1 MGDVI
6 SAGSTPASGT
16 KFKKTNKMANVKHNA
31 YHVKLKLIPKQ
42 NGYKS
47 SFVQGIV
54 FAMTPTLAEKMAVE
68 KWIDAVKKEP
78 FEVEVKVHSSVRLRN
93 DFMFHP

>member
-1 MGDVI
+1 MG
-6 SAGSTPASGT
+6 
-16 KFKKTNKMANVKHNA
+16 NVKQNA
-31 YHVKLKLIPKQ
+31 YHIKLKLIPKQ

-54 FAMTPTLAEKMAVE
+54 FEMTPALAEKMALE
-68 KWIDAVKKEP
+68 KWIDVVKKEP
-78 FEVEVKVHSSVRLRN
+78 FEVEVKVHSTVRLRK

>member
-1 MGDVI
+1 MG
-6 SAGSTPASGT
+6 
-16 KFKKTNKMANVKHNA
+16 NVKQNA
-31 YHVKLKLIPKQ
+31 YHIKLKLIPKQ
-42 NGYKS
+42 SGYKS

-54 FAMTPTLAEKMAVE
+54 FEMTPALAEKMALE

-78 FEVEVKVHSSVRLRN
+78 FEVEVKVHSTVRLRK

>member
-1 MGDVI
+1 MG
-6 SAGSTPASGT
+6 
-16 KFKKTNKMANVKHNA
+16 NVKQNA
-31 YHVKLKLIPKQ
+31 YHIKLKLIPKQ

-54 FAMTPTLAEKMAVE
+54 FEMTPALAEKMALE

-78 FEVEVKVHSSVRLRN
+78 FEIEVKVHSTVRLRK